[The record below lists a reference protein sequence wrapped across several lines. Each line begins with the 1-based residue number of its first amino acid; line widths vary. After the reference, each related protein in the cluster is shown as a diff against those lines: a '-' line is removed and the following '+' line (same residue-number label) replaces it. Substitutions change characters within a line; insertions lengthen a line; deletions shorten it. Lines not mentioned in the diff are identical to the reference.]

1 MKAAMPLLRIGYA
14 MRPLG
19 LVVTTPWLVGYA
31 AVVDSWCLGAQM
43 VYFTL
48 TMLILVYAVS
58 EKTSPQYSMTCCCRV
73 GSITSFQCPSVVCVN
88 GPLVMNGTT
97 LPIGFVFAMLE
108 AYVQFVWVRLRICG
122 KVVSMLMYIST
133 LTRSIRTI
141 NN

>member
-1 MKAAMPLLRIGYA
+1 MKVAMPLLRIGYA

-31 AVVDSWCLGAQM
+31 AVVDSWRLGAQM

-58 EKTSPQYSMTCCCRV
+58 ENLTAILNDLLLSSWISYIAPVPV
-73 GSITSFQCPSVVCVN
+73 GRVN

-122 KVVSMLMYIST
+122 KVVSMLMDIST

-141 NN
+141 SN

>member
-1 MKAAMPLLRIGYA
+1 VKAAMPPLRIGYA

-31 AVVDSWCLGAQM
+31 AVVDSWRLGAQM

-48 TMLILVYAVS
+48 TMLIPVYAVS
-58 EKTSPQYSMTCCCRV
+58 ENLTAILSDLLLSSWINYIVPVPV
-73 GSITSFQCPSVVCVN
+73 GRVN

-97 LPIGFVFAMLE
+97 LSIGFVFAMLE

-122 KVVSMLMYIST
+122 KVVSMSMGIGA